1 MIKGEVDD
9 LLLQCVDLLHIMM
22 GVDMLAFVLTILE
35 VSWQM
40 VLLDSHL
47 GGPHPRGDWMNTPIF
62 KILSAKICSIKE
74 GNSPDSLNPNKIK
87 RGKFFFRRQFGKI
100 LRSSCM

>member
-1 MIKGEVDD
+1 
-9 LLLQCVDLLHIMM
+9 MM
-22 GVDMLAFVLTILE
+22 GRAGLPHWFYAGFCSD
-35 VSWQM
+35 
-40 VLLDSHL
+40 HL
-47 GGPHPRGDWMNTPIF
+47 GGVVADGSLGFPSWGATSSRDWINTPIF